1 MRLNFKSLKEYKLIL
16 MTETEFQEMKDEED
30 REQSLNR
37 TISVKNSKRKYS

>member
-1 MRLNFKSLKEYKLIL
+1 